1 MPKTLLP
8 TGRQFEFPE
17 ERNEVY
23 DDEDVVELHS
33 GYWAY
38 RSDYRAY
45 YPLQAASF
53 SRSDSEVERFFDEL
67 VEEWQEGTKFSS
79 SLTDMVLHPAYQRV
93 IGMGPEAVPMILRE
107 LQHRPAQ
114 WFWALR
120 SITGEDPVDP
130 EDAGRVR
137 KMAEAWLDWGRK
149 RGYL

>member
-17 ERNEVY
+17 GQ
-23 DDEDVVELHS
+23 DEAYEDEAVFELYS
-33 GYWAY
+33 G
-38 RSDYRAY
+38 YRAY
-45 YPLQAASF
+45 YSMQPARF
-53 SRSDSEVERFFDEL
+53 RSDSEAERFFDEL
-67 VEEWQEGTKFSS
+67 VEEWREGTKFSS
-79 SLTDMVLHPAYQRV
+79 SLTHMVLHPAYQRI
-93 IGMGPEAVPMILRE
+93 IGIGPEAVPMILRE

-137 KMAEAWLDWGRK
+137 KMTEAWLDWGRK